1 MTGMGFK
8 PGSALAAALFICTT
22 ILMPEQPHAQ
32 SSEKNFIAIGTGS
45 VTGVYY
51 PAGGSICHLLN
62 RGRRTHGIRCSV
74 ESSSGSAENIN
85 NIRANEIDF
94 GVVQSDTQ
102 YQAVNGLSGFASDGP
117 YDGLR
122 SVMSL
127 YFESF
132 TIVARSD
139 SGINSINDLAGKRVN
154 LGNHGSGQR
163 GTMDTVMRAM
173 GWTEDT
179 FSEVHELKASE
190 QSRALCDGTIDA
202 MVYTVGNPN
211 ASIKEA
217 TALCDSILVD
227 VKGEEIS
234 ELVANND
241 YYSFVTIPG
250 GMYRGTDSN
259 TNTFGVGATLVTS
272 DNMSEEVVYEMVK
285 AVFDNI
291 ETFRELH
298 PAFSNVD
305 PAKMASEGLS
315 APIHAGA
322 IKYYREKGIIE

>member
-1 MTGMGFK
+1 MTGTILK
-8 PGSALAAALFICTT
+8 PGTAFAAVLFICTIIFT
-22 ILMPEQPHAQ
+22 PEQSRAQ
-32 SSEKNFIAIGTGS
+32 SSEKNFIAVGTGS

-74 ESSSGSAENIN
+74 ESSSGSVENIN

-102 YQAVNGLSGFASDGP
+102 YQAVNGLSGFAKDGP
-117 YDGLR
+117 YDELR

-127 YFESF
+127 YFEAF
-132 TIVARSD
+132 TLVARSD
-139 SGINSINDLAGKRVN
+139 SNINSINDLVGKRVN
-154 LGNHGSGQR
+154 LGNPGSGQR
-163 GTMDTVMRAM
+163 GTMDTVMLSM
-173 GWTEDT
+173 GWTEGT

-190 QSRALCDGTIDA
+190 QSRTLCDGTIDA
-202 MVYTVGNPN
+202 MVYTVGHPN

-217 TALCDSILVD
+217 TALCDSILVNVRGD
-227 VKGEEIS
+227 EIS
-234 ELVANND
+234 KLVADND
-241 YYSFVTIPG
+241 YYSFVAIPG
-250 GMYRGTDSN
+250 GMYRGTNSN

-272 DNMSEEVVYEMVK
+272 ANMSEEVVYEMVK

-298 PAFSNVD
+298 PAFSEVD
-305 PAKMASEGLS
+305 PVKMANEGLS
-315 APIHAGA
+315 APLHAGA
-322 IKYYREKGIIE
+322 IKYYREKGIIK

>member
-1 MTGMGFK
+1 MTGMMFK
-8 PGSALAAALFICTT
+8 PGTAFAAVLFICTI
-22 ILMPEQPHAQ
+22 ILMPEQSRAQ

-74 ESSSGSAENIN
+74 ESSSGSVENIN

-94 GVVQSDTQ
+94 GVVQSDAQ
-102 YQAVNGLSGFASDGP
+102 YQSVNGLSSFAKDGP

-127 YFESF
+127 YFEAF
-132 TIVARSD
+132 TLAVRSD
-139 SGINSINDLAGKRVN
+139 SNINSINDLVGKRVN
-154 LGNHGSGQR
+154 IGNIGSGQR
-163 GTMDTVMRAM
+163 STMDIVMLAM
-173 GWTEDT
+173 GWTENT
-179 FSEVHELKASE
+179 FAEVHELKASE

-202 MVYTVGNPN
+202 MVYTAGHPN

-217 TALCDSILVD
+217 TSLCDSGLVD
-227 VKGEEIS
+227 VGGEEIS

-250 GMYRGTDSN
+250 GMYRGTNSN

-272 DNMSEEVVYEMVK
+272 ANMSEGVVYEMVK

-298 PAFSNVD
+298 PAFSEVD
-305 PAKMASEGLS
+305 PVKMAAEGLS
-315 APIHAGA
+315 APLHAGA
-322 IKYYREKGIIE
+322 IKYYREKGIIK

>member
-1 MTGMGFK
+1 MGFK
-8 PGSALAAALFICTT
+8 PGTALAAVLFICTA
-22 ILMPEQPHAQ
+22 ILMPRHPHAQ
-32 SSEKNFIAIGTGS
+32 SGEKNFIAIGTGS

-74 ESSSGSAENIN
+74 ESSSGSVENIKN
-85 NIRANEIDF
+85 VYSGDIDF

-102 YQAVNGLSGFASDGP
+102 YHAVNGLSAFADDGP
-117 YDGLR
+117 HDRLR

-132 TIVARSD
+132 TLVARSD
-139 SGINSINDLAGKRVN
+139 SGINSINDLVGKRVN
-154 LGNHGSGQR
+154 LGNPGSGQR
-163 GTMDTVMRAM
+163 STMDVVMNVM
-173 GWTEDT
+173 GWTEAT
-179 FSEVHELKASE
+179 FAEVHELKASE
-190 QSRALCDGTIDA
+190 QSGALCNGTIDA
-202 MVYTVGNPN
+202 MVYTVGHPN

-217 TALCDSILVD
+217 TALCDSILVE
-227 VKGEEIS
+227 VTGAEIAK
-234 ELVANND
+234 LVSDND

-272 DNMSEEVVYEMVK
+272 ADMSEEVVYEMVK
-285 AVFDNI
+285 SVFDNI

-298 PAFSNVD
+298 PAFSEVD
-305 PAKMASEGLS
+305 TTKMATEGLS
-315 APIHAGA
+315 APIHPGA
-322 IKYYREKGIIE
+322 MKYYREKGISK